1 MVRTPQTPA
10 AQMVLPVL
18 PPVPGWARSGAAV
31 TDIAA
36 AFQAGAALAALDARV
51 RADARAAPFAGAW
64 RRRLALKAAA
74 ASARIARRGEDE
86 ASLRD
91 ALLLRHDGDDPGPA
105 GRLLVAWRGLDR
117 SAPLTDDSVFYLAET
132 LSLTVD
138 DALRGAIAE
147 VQQLATTA
155 AAAPLA
161 AAQAARMVMAQR
173 PDAEILS
180 LWLADAVLAARLSWL
195 LPLPLIAGALGHPS
209 LRSGGRRPH
218 PGDATWTLTCCLAY
232 GRAAAEACDLFAA
245 LGRSAQ
251 NLLAVAPRLRA
262 RGAGAV
268 IATLLDED
276 AVLPSA
282 RRSAISDRGARR
294 LFDRLVA
301 LGGVRELTGRPTFR
315 LYGL

>member
-180 LWLADAVLAARLSWL
+180 LWLADAVLAARLKWPR
-195 LPLPLIAGALGHPS
+195 PLPLIAGALVHPS

-245 LGRSAQ
+245 LWRSSQ

-268 IATLLDED
+268 IKTLLDED
-276 AVLPSA
+276 AVLASA
-282 RRSAISDRGARR
+282 RRGAISDRGARR

>member
-18 PPVPGWARSGAAV
+18 PPVPGWARSEPPV
-31 TDIAA
+31 TAIEA

-51 RADARAAPFAGAW
+51 RADARAAPFSGAW

-91 ALLLRHDGDDPGPA
+91 ALLLRHGGDDPGPA

-268 IATLLDED
+268 IKTLLDED
-276 AVLPSA
+276 AVLASA
-282 RRSAISDRGARR
+282 RRGAISDRGARR